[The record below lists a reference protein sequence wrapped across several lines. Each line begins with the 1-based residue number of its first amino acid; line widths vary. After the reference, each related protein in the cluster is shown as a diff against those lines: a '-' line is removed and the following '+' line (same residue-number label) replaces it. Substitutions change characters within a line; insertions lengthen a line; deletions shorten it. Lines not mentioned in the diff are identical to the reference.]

1 MSVQNPARP
10 LGVGAPPKATR
21 PGLILA
27 VLATAA
33 FVAVLDV
40 WITNVGLPSIGRGVH
55 ERSLSNLSWVLSA
68 YAIVYAALLVPA
80 GRLGDRY
87 GRKGGFVLGLGLFTA
102 ASLGCALSGGIG
114 VLIAFRGLQ
123 AVGAALMTPTS
134 LGLVLTTA
142 PAEKVKTY
150 ITIWITAGVL
160 AASTG
165 PVAGGLLVQISWRWL
180 FLANLP
186 VGLIAIL
193 AALRLVPDQ
202 RHEQNARFPDAVG
215 AVLLIV
221 AIGSLALGLVKG
233 TDWGWSSGRD
243 ITSFVIAGLGVVAFV
258 LRSSG
263 HPAPVMRMDLLR
275 DRVFASA
282 NAGILLS
289 LASFSL
295 LFLSVI
301 LWLQIH
307 WHYSAIKVGLASTPG
322 PAVVPI
328 FAVIAENVQKKTR
341 VPAGIIAATGVLIM
355 GLGAILFAVRLGT
368 DPHYASDFLPAWL
381 LVGAGAGLSFPT
393 ILSSAT
399 VDLPPED
406 SATGSAI
413 ISMSQQIGSVVGVS
427 VLVAILGLASGA
439 ANLHA
444 FRHAWFASA
453 GIAALALVANLGL
466 TPRKKVVAD
475 PSALLRGPAQA
486 STLLTPGTDA

>member
-1 MSVQNPARP
+1 MSVPTPAAALSVTAPSRP
-10 LGVGAPPKATR
+10 TR
-21 PGLILA
+21 PGLVLA
-27 VLATAA
+27 VLATAS

-40 WITNVGLPSIGRGVH
+40 WITNVGLPAIGRGVH

-80 GRLGDRY
+80 GRLADRY
-87 GRKGGFVLGLGLFTA
+87 GRKGGFVLGLALFVT
-102 ASLGCALSGGIG
+102 ASLGCALSGDIG

-123 AVGAALMTPTS
+123 AVGAAVLTPTS

-142 PAEKVKTY
+142 PAEKVSAYVK
-150 ITIWITAGVL
+150 IWIISGVV

-165 PVAGGLLVQISWRWL
+165 PVVGGLLLEVSWRWL
-180 FLANLP
+180 FLVNVP
-186 VGLIAIL
+186 VGLVAIV

-202 RHEQNARFPDAVG
+202 RHEQDTRVPDALG

-233 TDWGWSSGRD
+233 TDWGWSSGAAV
-243 ITSFVIAGLGVVAFV
+243 TSFVIAGVALIAF
-258 LRSSG
+258 LRRSSR
-263 HPAPVMRMDLLR
+263 HPAPVMRLDLMR

-282 NAGILLS
+282 NAGMLLS
-289 LASFSL
+289 LASFSI

-307 WHYSAIKVGLASTPG
+307 WGYSAIKVGLASAPG

-328 FAVIAENVQKKTR
+328 FAAIADNAQRKTR
-341 VPAGIIAATGVLIM
+341 VPAGIIAATGALIM
-355 GLGAILFAVRLGT
+355 GVGGILFATRLGN
-368 DPHYASDFLPAWL
+368 DPHYASGFLPCWL
-381 LVGAGAGLSFPT
+381 AVGAGAGLALPT

-399 VDLPPED
+399 VDLAPED

-413 ISMSQQIGSVVGVS
+413 VSMSQQIGSVVGVS
-427 VLVAILGLASGA
+427 VLVAILGVASGGA
-439 ANLHA
+439 ELHV

-453 GIAALALVANLGL
+453 GIAALAIVANLGL
-466 TPRKKVVAD
+466 TPHKNDLTA
-475 PSALLRGPAQA
+475 PSAG
-486 STLLTPGTDA
+486 